1 LRLAL
6 CLGTCSSVDI
16 TSAGSVMNKNL
27 LVCYAIHAE
36 ELCQYV
42 DPFIMP
48 TACDLHFLQV
58 SGHEQTCLCI
68 EVHSALVGLMQNNE
82 IVLWIEDVL
91 KKINSLAL

>member
-1 LRLAL
+1 
-6 CLGTCSSVDI
+6 
-16 TSAGSVMNKNL
+16 
-27 LVCYAIHAE
+27 
-36 ELCQYV
+36 
-42 DPFIMP
+42 MP

-91 KKINSLAL
+91 KNSQQINSLAF

>member
-1 LRLAL
+1 MGRRL
-6 CLGTCSSVDI
+6 GHNI
-16 TSAGSVMNKNL
+16 
-27 LVCYAIHAE
+27 
-36 ELCQYV
+36 